1 MRSALIVFVAGIPA
15 LLGISGCQQSTGT
28 NNTTASTGAEAP
40 AVAPFVPT
48 TEWNAYW
55 YTGKGEITSYTL
67 EQSRYGELHTGTVV
81 NVFVTEDLS
90 LSKQVKLDDPGSA
103 GNDKVPVLK
112 LNQSIKFVTGIY
124 PYSIMLSSYQPLDI
138 NNNPYPL
145 KSTGSVQDWC
155 GMTYFQLNTRE
166 DKYAVES
173 RSYFETEGDRQ
184 FTFDKVVQED
194 GLWNMV
200 RIAPKHLPVGDI
212 RILPGA
218 MYLRLSHKPIEPVSA
233 TATLSAEK
241 DVQIYTVEMPEL
253 RRKLIIRFE
262 SAFPYRI
269 LGWEDS
275 YPGFD
280 GRVLTTTA
288 TRNKEMMIDYWRTH
302 NNADRVLREQLG
314 LPQDTQ

>member
-1 MRSALIVFVAGIPA
+1 
-15 LLGISGCQQSTGT
+15 
-28 NNTTASTGAEAP
+28 
-40 AVAPFVPT
+40 
-48 TEWNAYW
+48 
-55 YTGKGEITSYTL
+55 
-67 EQSRYGELHTGTVV
+67 
-81 NVFVTEDLS
+81 
-90 LSKQVKLDDPGSA
+90 
-103 GNDKVPVLK
+103 
-112 LNQSIKFVTGIY
+112 
-124 PYSIMLSSYQPLDI
+124 
-138 NNNPYPL
+138 
-145 KSTGSVQDWC
+145 
-155 GMTYFQLNTRE
+155 
-166 DKYAVES
+166 VES

-253 RRKLIIRFE
+253 RRKLVIRFE